1 MMNPTV
7 IGEAL
12 VDVLASGIAPAQE
25 FVGGSPLNVAVSL
38 ARLGYPGTLIT
49 RWGQDEKGAKIER
62 FLAENEVMY
71 LGGADD
77 EPTVIAHGILDPA
90 GGATFAFNAFWQMP
104 TIGPELAQDSELVH
118 TGSIATLFSPDE
130 LLPLLAAARSHATIS
145 YDPNLRPSLVT
156 NHAQTVAEVEQFV
169 GQADVVRV
177 SGIDLKWLYPM
188 RTVHESARAWLAM
201 GPAIVVATAGSRGSW
216 GVVRAGESEHTA
228 QAVEVTD
235 TVGAG
240 DTFTAALL
248 CWLAEHGLIGASNRE
263 KLARL
268 AVDQLDQ
275 ALDFAARAASV
286 TVGRA
291 GANPPSREELS

>member
-1 MMNPTV
+1 MNPTV

>member
-1 MMNPTV
+1 MNPTV

-25 FVGGSPLNVAVSL
+25 FVGGSPLNVAVAL

-49 RWGQDEKGAKIER
+49 RWGHDDKGATIER
-62 FLAENEVMY
+62 FLSANNVKY

-104 TIGPELAQDSELVH
+104 TVGPELAQDAELVH
-118 TGSIATLFSPDE
+118 TGSIATLFSPAE

-156 NHAQTVAEVEQFV
+156 NHGQTVAEVERFV

-188 RTVHESARAWLAM
+188 RSVNESARAWLAM

-216 GVVRAGESEHTA
+216 GVVRAGEAEYSA
-228 QAVEVTD
+228 PSVEVTD

-248 CWLAEHGLIGASNRE
+248 CWLAERGMIGAANRE
-263 KLARL
+263 KLSRL
-268 AVDQLDQ
+268 EANQLEQ
-275 ALDFAARAASV
+275 ALIFAAHAASV

-291 GANPPSREELS
+291 GANPPHRGELS

>member
-1 MMNPTV
+1 MNPTV

-38 ARLGYPGTLIT
+38 ARLGYPGTLIS
-49 RWGQDEKGAKIER
+49 RWGDDDKGRKIENY
-62 FLAENEVMY
+62 LAANDVKY
-71 LGGADD
+71 VGGKDE
-77 EPTVIAHGILDPA
+77 EPTVIGHGILDPA

-104 TIGPELAQDSELVH
+104 KVGPELPQDTELVH

-130 LLPLLAAARSHATIS
+130 LLPLLAAARTHATIS

-156 NHAQTVAEVEQFV
+156 SHPQTVAEVEQFV

-177 SGIDLKWLYPM
+177 SGIDLKWLYPL
-188 RTVHESARAWLAM
+188 RSVKESARAWLDM
-201 GPAIVVATAGSRGSW
+201 GPAIIVTTSGSRGSW
-216 GVVRAGESEHTA
+216 GVVRAGDA
-228 QAVEVTD
+228 QHNSASVEVTD

-248 CWLAEHGLIGASNRE
+248 CWLAENGKIGANNRE
-263 KLARL
+263 KLANLQVQELER
-268 AVDQLDQ
+268 
-275 ALDFAARAASV
+275 ALDFAAGAASV
-286 TVGRA
+286 TVQRA
-291 GANPPSREELS
+291 GANPPRREEL

>member
-1 MMNPTV
+1 MNPTV

-25 FVGGSPLNVAVSL
+25 FVGGSPLNVAVAL

-49 RWGQDEKGAKIER
+49 RWGHDDKGATIER
-62 FLAENEVMY
+62 FLQENQVKY
-71 LGGADD
+71 LGGADN
-77 EPTVIAHGILDPA
+77 EPTVIARGVLDPA

-104 TIGPELAQDSELVH
+104 TVGPELAQDSELVH
-118 TGSIATLFSPDE
+118 TGSIATLFSPGE
-130 LLPLLAAARSHATIS
+130 LLPLLASARSHATIS

-156 NHAQTVAEVEQFV
+156 NHGQTVAEVERFV
-169 GQADVVRV
+169 AQADVVRV

-188 RTVHESARAWLAM
+188 RSVHESARAWLAM
-201 GPAIVVATAGSRGSW
+201 GPALVVATAGSRGSW
-216 GVVRAGESEHTA
+216 GVVRAGEAEYSA
-228 QAVEVTD
+228 PSVEVTD

-248 CWLAEHGLIGASNRE
+248 CWLAEREMIGANNRE
-263 KLARL
+263 KLAEL
-268 AVDQLDQ
+268 DVSQLEQ
-275 ALDFAARAASV
+275 ALIFATYAASV

-291 GANPPSREELS
+291 GANPPRRGELS

>member
-1 MMNPTV
+1 MNPTV

-25 FVGGSPLNVAVSL
+25 FVGGSPLNVAVAL

-49 RWGQDEKGAKIER
+49 RWGHDDKGASIER
-62 FLAENEVMY
+62 FLSANNVKY
-71 LGGADD
+71 LGGADE

-104 TIGPELAQDSELVH
+104 TVGPELAQDTELVH
-118 TGSIATLFSPDE
+118 TGSIATLFSPAE

-156 NHAQTVAEVEQFV
+156 NHGQTVAEVERFV

-188 RTVHESARAWLAM
+188 RSVHESARAWLAM

-216 GVVRAGESEHTA
+216 GVVRAGESEYSA
-228 QAVEVTD
+228 PAVEVTD

-248 CWLAEHGLIGASNRE
+248 CWLAERGMIGAANRE

-268 AVDQLDQ
+268 EADQLEQ
-275 ALDFAARAASV
+275 ALIFAAHAASV

-291 GANPPSREELS
+291 GANPPHRGELS

>member
-1 MMNPTV
+1 MNPTV

-25 FVGGSPLNVAVSL
+25 FVGGSPLNVAVAL

-49 RWGQDEKGAKIER
+49 RWGQDDKGQKIER
-62 FLAENEVMY
+62 YLAENNVRF

-77 EPTVIAHGILDPA
+77 EATVIAHGILDPA

-104 TIGPELAQDSELVH
+104 TIGPELSHDTELVH
-118 TGSIATLFSPDE
+118 TGSIATLFSPEE
-130 LLPLLAAARSHATIS
+130 LLPLLAAARTHATIS
-145 YDPNLRPSLVT
+145 YDPNLRPSLVS

-188 RTVHESARAWLAM
+188 RSVHESARAWLNM
-201 GPAIVVATAGSRGSW
+201 GPAVVVATSGSRGSW
-216 GVVRAGESEHTA
+216 GVVRAGDCEHTG
-228 QAVEVTD
+228 QSVEVTD

-248 CWLAEHGLIGASNRE
+248 CWLADRGLIGAANRE
-263 KLARL
+263 QLAKLKVNEL
-268 AVDQLDQ
+268 QE

-291 GANPPSREELS
+291 GANPPHREELS

>member
-62 FLAENEVMY
+62 FLAENEVKY

-201 GPAIVVATAGSRGSW
+201 GPAIVVATAGSGGSW

-263 KLARL
+263 RLARL